1 MSIVKTIIVKTIMLK
16 SILCD
21 YSDIYILVN
30 GTITLIRA
38 EADATAQ
45 QGDKR
50 NKQVLSKNCAAFT
63 GCISKI
69 NSRLTHNADLDFAM
83 YTRYSDNSS
92 KISGSLWQFADVSQM
107 LL

>member
-1 MSIVKTIIVKTIMLK
+1 MMPMEHIMSIVKTIIVTTIMLK

-21 YSDIYILVN
+21 CSDIYILVN

-38 EADATAQ
+38 GADATAQ
-45 QGDKR
+45 QGDER

-69 NSRLTHNADLDFAM
+69 NSRLTHNAKDLDFAM

-92 KISGSLWQFADVSQM
+92 KKSGSLW
-107 LL
+107 